1 MTDSTTRQELNRQEL
16 NERFNL
22 IESMIAEGRQSTES
36 WGWTFLLWG
45 VAYYVA
51 IAWAYWGNPTFAW
64 PVTMIGAGVLTGI
77 IAARR
82 RGNKPET
89 TIGRTMASVWFAL
102 GISLFLFGMCTSFS
116 GHAEQHVFL
125 AVICIMLG
133 MANGTSGFILRW
145 KVQFGCAIVWW
156 AAGVVSLFGTLTQGF
171 IGFLVAI
178 FLCQIVFGSYM
189 MIAESRGLKPGRS
202 ATDRN
207 GDRSAGA
214 SHA

>member
-16 NERFNL
+16 NERFNP
-22 IESMIAEGRQSTES
+22 IESMIAEGRQSTDS

-45 VAYYVA
+45 LAYY
-51 IAWAYWGNPTFAW
+51 
-64 PVTMIGAGVLTGI
+64 GI

-202 ATDRN
+202 ATD
-207 GDRSAGA
+207 
-214 SHA
+214 